1 MPEYWVETPH
11 TTKVLRWCHDEDV
24 HIPFRPAARARGQD
38 AILRSNPRQLVHND
52 TLPQR
57 STEPL
62 IYTMLL
68 QLIRAVLVPSCHTR
82 FHKHT
87 HTHTVFTVPDWPT
100 FRSNEAEFL
109 NILFFNYHNILDF
122 RFTIFEN
129 NIFKNS
135 VSLIGMLA
143 RAAATSGWFDA
154 SV

>member
-1 MPEYWVETPH
+1 MRHHTPLKCSGGAMMRMSTFPFGLPHEREGRMPYFDQIHVNWFITTP
-11 TTKVLRWCHDEDV
+11 
-24 HIPFRPAARARGQD
+24 
-38 AILRSNPRQLVHND
+38 
-52 TLPQR
+52 LPQR

-100 FRSNEAEFL
+100 FRSNETEFL